1 MVVEDEEEPNAK
13 KQKLEVEEVENYPYV
28 HNHFKKLKIWP
39 WITKNRAAK
48 RHLSI
53 DN

>member
-39 WITKNRAAK
+39 RITKITAV
-48 RHLSI
+48 LYSI
-53 DN
+53 VDR